1 MTRSNYKT
9 RSHAAR
15 PHAGFSLVELMVAM
29 ALSLI
34 LLAGVMTIFAS
45 SRTTYETTD
54 RLSRIQE
61 SGRFALDSIVRD
73 LRSAGYLGCSKRAD
87 FTNALNGPAT
97 ALNNFENPVQG
108 FDAQGTSWLPALDT
122 DAAPSAT
129 PGGTIPGSDVLVVRL
144 PRGDF
149 EPVRVVEGE
158 FMSSTTAD
166 VIIDD
171 VTPALIEVGDVV
183 QISDC
188 NGRAV
193 FQVTANTAGV
203 LEHEVVGATSDTN
216 GRRPGNAT
224 NDIGWAFT
232 DSAELVPVQSIVYY
246 LRDGSTPGAGTSLW
260 RRVSSSPIAEEL
272 VEGVENMQ
280 LAFGV
285 ASGSAITYLRAD
297 QVTAAN
303 WANIRTVRIALLVR
317 SLSEYGT
324 DTDQQDYDLL
334 GSLGTTVP
342 DPGDRHLR
350 QVFTTTV
357 NIRNSAI

>member
-1 MTRSNYKT
+1 MTRCNCKT

-15 PHAGFSLVELMVAM
+15 SHAGFSLVELMVAM

-34 LLAGVMTIFAS
+34 LLAGVLTIFAS

-108 FDAQGTSWLPALDT
+108 FDAQGSSWLPALDAT
-122 DAAPSAT
+122 TAPGAE
-129 PGGTIPGSDVLVVRL
+129 PGSDALVVRL

-166 VIIDD
+166 LVIEA
-171 VTPALIEVGDVV
+171 TPALIKAGDVV

-203 LEHEVVGATSDTN
+203 LQHAVIAATSDASGTT
-216 GRRPGNAT
+216 PGNAI
-224 NDIGWAFT
+224 NDIGYAFT
-232 DSAELVPVQSIVYY
+232 DSAELVPVQSVAYY

-260 RRVSSSPIAEEL
+260 RHVSRSASAEEL

-285 ASGSAITYLRAD
+285 ASGNTIVYYSAED
-297 QVTAAN
+297 VSD
-303 WANIRTVRIALLVR
+303 WANVRTVRIALLVR

-334 GSLGTTVP
+334 DSLGGTTVNN
-342 DPGDRHLR
+342 PGDRRMR

>member
-1 MTRSNYKT
+1 MTRCNCKV
-9 RSHAAR
+9 RSHAAKL
-15 PHAGFSLVELMVAM
+15 HSGFSLVELMVAM

-34 LLAGVMTIFAS
+34 LLAGVLTIFAS

-73 LRSAGYLGCSKRAD
+73 LRASGYLGCSKRAD
-87 FTNALNGPAT
+87 FTNTLNSPTT
-97 ALNNFENPVQG
+97 ALNNFEIPVQG
-108 FDAQGTSWLPALDT
+108 FDAQGSSWLPTLDAT
-122 DAAPSAT
+122 TAPSAE
-129 PGGTIPGSDVLVVRL
+129 PGSDALVVRL

-166 VIIDD
+166 VVIEE
-171 VTPALIEVGDVV
+171 TPALIQTGDVV

-193 FQVTANTAGV
+193 FQVTDNTAGV
-203 LEHEVVGATSDTN
+203 LKHEIQAATSDESGTK
-216 GRRPGNAT
+216 PGNAI
-224 NDIGWAFT
+224 NDIGYAFT
-232 DSAELVPVQSIVYY
+232 DSAELVPVQSVVYY

-260 RRVSSSPIAEEL
+260 RHVSRSASAEEL

-285 ASGSAITYLRAD
+285 ASGNAITYLRAD

-303 WANIRTVRIALLVR
+303 WANVRTVRIALLVR
-317 SLSEYGT
+317 SLSEYGA
-324 DTDQQDYDLL
+324 DTDQKDYSLL

-342 DPGDRHLR
+342 NPGDRHLR

-357 NIRNSAI
+357 NVRNSAI